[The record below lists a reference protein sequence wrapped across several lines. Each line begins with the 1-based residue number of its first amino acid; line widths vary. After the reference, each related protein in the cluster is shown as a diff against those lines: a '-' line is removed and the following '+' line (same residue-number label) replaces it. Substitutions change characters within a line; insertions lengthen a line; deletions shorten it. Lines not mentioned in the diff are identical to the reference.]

1 MATEL
6 AEKILALAL
15 PGLELVEPDPTPAGV
30 DQLPTTNKPSPS
42 LAELRAKYLG
52 YAADASPA
60 QSPTAITEYI
70 EVQQARSRA
79 GNPNPIGKRTLI
91 FSEKGLIGSQG

>member
-6 AEKILALAL
+6 AEKILAAAL

-30 DQLPTTNKPSPS
+30 DQLPAAPKPGPS

-60 QSPTAITEYI
+60 QLPAATTEHV
-70 EVQQARSRA
+70 EVYQARPRA
-79 GNPNPIGKRTLI
+79 GSPAPLGNRTLI
-91 FSEKGLIGSQG
+91 FSEKELVGAQG